1 MRPYVPLGTD
11 PVSTTTTRA
20 HEVLALLAQAPRSS
34 ATPWSRQDLRQWME
48 LTATI
53 EPSEIRR
60 SLALAQLCGAGPT
73 DVVPAATHIV
83 LTGLAA
89 SLRGS
94 EAKPARRLVTDV
106 CDHLYDHVGPAVAK
120 RLTRPEPERSE
131 LSSAVVW
138 AYFFACMALLLF
150 VVTLTR

>member
-1 MRPYVPLGTD
+1 MQPYVTLGPD
-11 PVSTTTTRA
+11 PVGSTTTRA

-34 ATPWSRQDLRQWME
+34 ETSWSRADLTRWRE

-53 EPSEIRR
+53 EPTEIRR
-60 SLALAQLCGAGPT
+60 SLALAMLCGAGPT

-83 LTGLAA
+83 LAGLGA
-89 SLRGS
+89 SLRGA
-94 EAKPARRLVTDV
+94 EAGLGGRLVTDV
-106 CDHLYDHVGPAVAK
+106 CDHLYDHVGPAVA
-120 RLTRPEPERSE
+120 RQLTRPERERGE

-138 AYFFACMALLLF
+138 AYFFASLALLLF